1 MCASPVYTI
10 CFSGTGCTRDEGE
23 ITRAGSDTRIYCPQT
38 GYIPVRLHREISGSL
53 FGSEAS
59 IVVRGVGENDWAQ
72 WRSFSERL
80 LLDGPLNAPPDL
92 LNEARKYAD
101 GQSQAGMDAQATG
114 WSAPALALHAA
125 NLAAA
130 SGAQR
135 CHFVGHSRGAVVAIM
150 AAWFLY
156 AYGRPDISIS
166 LFAID
171 PVPGPGNWYG
181 ILTQLPPNVARYV
194 GVYAWD
200 HLDTGFMALV
210 PRPNGSM
217 TGQLDAPRLGRS
229 WSTLADNYQLADPLA
244 PSQTAQP
251 KNYQLY
257 VCRGRHGTVA
267 GNTTRDGSYD
277 PARACASVAPV
288 PQLVHLLARACLTEW
303 GTVFQADWAEA
314 RSVSELRRSIH
325 TDHAAFDAMGGGA
338 TRNGML
344 EKLPFPFT
352 GHVRTSVRKVSSISG
367 RNPLNSYYLEDVV
380 GDPPYPLS
388 YPVTFLR
395 QGAGWVNW
403 KFL

>member
-1 MCASPVYTI
+1 MCASPVYTL

-23 ITRAGSDTRIYCPQT
+23 ISRVGSDTRIYSPQT

-53 FGSEAS
+53 FSSTAS
-59 IVVRGVGENDWAQ
+59 VVVRGVGENDWGQ

-80 LLDGPLNAPPDL
+80 LLDGPLNAPADL
-92 LNEARKYAD
+92 LSEARKYAD
-101 GQSQAGMDAQATG
+101 GQSQVSMDAQATG

-156 AYGRPDISIS
+156 AYGRPDISVS

-200 HLDTGFMALV
+200 HLDTGFMALT
-210 PRPNGSM
+210 PRPNGGM
-217 TGQLDAPRLGRS
+217 TGQLDAPKLGNS
-229 WSTLADNYQLADPLA
+229 WSTLADACQLADPLA
-244 PSQTAQP
+244 PSQAAQP
-251 KNYQLY
+251 KNYHLY
-257 VCRGRHGTVA
+257 VCRGRHGSVA
-267 GNTTRDGSYD
+267 GNITRDGRYNPTEVS
-277 PARACASVAPV
+277 ASVEPV
-288 PQLVHLLARACLTEW
+288 AQLVYLLARAYLTEW
-303 GTVFQADWAEA
+303 GTVFQADWASTP
-314 RSVSELRRSIH
+314 SVSELRRRIH
-325 TDHAAFDAMGGGA
+325 TDHAAFDAMGGGPS
-338 TRNGML
+338 RSGML
-344 EKLPFPFT
+344 EKLPL
-352 GHVRTSVRKVSSISG
+352 GGGYLRTSVRQVSSISG
-367 RNPLNSYYLEDVV
+367 RNPFNRYYLEDVV